1 MNKTIAFLI
10 FLAKRCGN
18 VATLFSRMQSA
29 LGRVQTRLLTS
40 AQSRGWRISGEE
52 EARLARKQ
60 FQLFLWR
67 QSKAAEKK
75 VRHGVAPI

>member
-1 MNKTIAFLI
+1 MIRFLI

-29 LGRVQTRLLTS
+29 LGRLQTRLLTM
-40 AQSRGWRISGEE
+40 AQARGWRISEAEE
-52 EARLARKQ
+52 KRLAQKQ

-67 QSKAAEKK
+67 QTRSAVKKAKQAGAR
-75 VRHGVAPI
+75 V